1 MNSVEVDITVNLRGL
16 KIKNPLMLASGI
28 LGVSAELIMKALE
41 AGAGAVVTKSISLK
55 PREGYRNPTIVAVEC
70 GYINAIGLAN
80 QGARAFL
87 KELKRIKE
95 QSTPIVVS
103 LFAENEEEFAKLAQI
118 FEHSHVKAYELNLS
132 CPHVK
137 GVGLEVGHD
146 PKLVKKI
153 VKRVKEVSKKPV
165 YVKLSP
171 NLPNIVEVAVAAEK
185 AGADAIT
192 ATNTIRAM
200 AIDVD
205 AAKPILSN
213 KVGGLSGK
221 ALKPISLRCVYEI
234 FEYVKIP
241 LIGSGGIATWRDAV
255 EYLLAGASALQIGS
269 AIAYEGLEV
278 FKKISEGLTSYL
290 KARGY
295 KSVSEI
301 VGLAHKP

>member
-1 MNSVEVDITVNLRGL
+1 MNDAEVDLTVEIRGL
-16 KIKNPLMLASGI
+16 KMRNPLMLASGI
-28 LGVSAELIMKALE
+28 LGVSADLIVRSLE

-95 QSTPIVVS
+95 QDSPIVVS
-103 LFAENEEEFAKLAQI
+103 LFAENEEGFAKLAKL
-118 FEHSHVKAYELNLS
+118 FEYSCAKAYELNLS

-153 VKRVKEVSKKPV
+153 VKRVKEVSNKPV

-171 NLPNIVEVAVAAEK
+171 NLPNIVEVAAAAEK

-200 AIDVD
+200 AIDVE

-213 KVGGLSGK
+213 KIGGLSGP

-234 FEYVKIP
+234 FEHVKIP
-241 LIGSGGIATWRDAV
+241 IIGSGGIGTWRDAV

-269 AIAYEGLEV
+269 AIAREGLEV
-278 FKKISEGLTSYL
+278 FKKVAEGLTSYL
-290 KARGY
+290 KAKGY